1 MTTRKQLVEV
11 FTRAKEWLWDGGPL
25 FPRSQN
31 IYICGAI
38 NECHYL
44 PQAHRESAVAI
55 VSKRLQGAPT
65 LKGWLI
71 GKGIPEE
78 DMTTER
84 LQAHRHE
91 ILALTSSSA
100 TKENT

>member
-11 FTRAKEWLWDGGPL
+11 FKEAKDWLWDGGPKFKL
-25 FPRSQN
+25 FPKSR
-31 IYICGAI
+31 YICVAI
-38 NECHYL
+38 NGCRYL
-44 PQAHRESAVAI
+44 PRAHRESATAI

-71 GKGIPEE
+71 DKGIPEE

-84 LQAHRHE
+84 MQAHRHAWLDLLIE
-91 ILALTSSSA
+91 EFS
-100 TKENT
+100 K